1 MRPNKRPNHRVSKT
15 FHFFL
20 FTASVVS
27 LFGCSGANHPEL
39 IDVRSFFYDWKSKS
53 QIQKKENEAAHDSV
67 LKALENEPD
76 SFNLQSNLGITFDG
90 IEKKEDAEKS
100 LLSALSLAKTDADK
114 FKIQFNLGVLLGGQ
128 KKIEPALEHYQAALE
143 ILPTSKETKHN
154 IELLIQQQQQDQKQ
168 KQSDQ
173 QKKDQQQGGGG
184 QDDQQ
189 KKDQDQKNKDNK
201 DQNKDPKNDQQN
213 DQKNESKE
221 QKDQDRKN
229 SPKYKPR
236 PYQGEQ
242 LSEGDVKKILGEL
255 SQQDKKIRS
264 NFNKKEQQ
272 RKEDRNGK
280 DW

>member
-1 MRPNKRPNHRVSKT
+1 MRLKKISRKL
-15 FHFFL
+15 FFSVLAL
-20 FTASVVS
+20 F
-27 LFGCSGANHPEL
+27 LFGCSGKDHPEYVN
-39 IDVRSFFYDWKSKS
+39 VRSFFYDWKSKD

-76 SFNLQSNLGITFDG
+76 SLNLQSNLGITFDG
-90 IEKKEDAEKS
+90 IEKKDDAEKS
-100 LLSALSLAKTDADK
+100 LLSALNLAKTDADK
-114 FKIQFNLGVLLGGQ
+114 FKIQFNLGVLLGAQ
-128 KKIEPALEHYQAALE
+128 KKIEPALEHYQAALD

-168 KQSDQ
+168 QQQKQDDQ
-173 QKKDQQQGGGG
+173 QKKDQKSGGSG

-189 KKDQDQKNKDNK
+189 KKDQDQNKDKNKDQKDK
-201 DQNKDPKNDQQN
+201 DQDKNQKDEQKNDQ
-213 DQKNESKE
+213 
-221 QKDQDRKN
+221 QKDQDRKG

-242 LSEGDVKKILGEL
+242 LSEGDVKKILGEI

-264 NFNKKEQQ
+264 NYDKKQQ
-272 RKEDRNGK
+272 RKEDKNDK